1 MSLEKNMSKKLLSTL
16 SIILL
21 MGSAPITGV
30 SANFSIDFSALNHA
44 SGIGFDSN
52 LNWPQTFTVK
62 KGESYDEAKDPFLRK
77 GTENVEES
85 QASFFVIPAVVVG
98 IILLFLVFNRE

>member
-1 MSLEKNMSKKLLSTL
+1 MIKQLISTL

-21 MGSAPITGV
+21 LGSAPVTGV
-30 SANFSIDFSALNHA
+30 SANSNIDFRALNFTG
-44 SGIGFDSN
+44 GIGFDSK
-52 LNWPQTFTVK
+52 LNWLQPFTVK

-85 QASFFVIPAVVVG
+85 QISFFVIPAVVVG
-98 IILLFLVFNRE
+98 IILLFLLFNRE

>member
-1 MSLEKNMSKKLLSTL
+1 MNRKLITTL

-21 MGSAPITGV
+21 LGSAPMTGV
-30 SANFSIDFSALNHA
+30 SANSNIDLRALNFTG
-44 SGIGFDSN
+44 GIGFDRK

-62 KGESYDEAKDPFLRK
+62 KRESYDEAKDPFLRK

>member
-1 MSLEKNMSKKLLSTL
+1 MRGLS
-16 SIILL
+16 
-21 MGSAPITGV
+21 
-30 SANFSIDFSALNHA
+30 
-44 SGIGFDSN
+44 FDSK

-62 KGESYDEAKDPFLRK
+62 KRESYDEAKDPFLRK

-98 IILLFLVFNRE
+98 IILLFIVFQSGIIIVNVTWSPTID

>member
-1 MSLEKNMSKKLLSTL
+1 MTKQFISTL

-21 MGSAPITGV
+21 LGSAPMTGV
-30 SANFSIDFSALNHA
+30 SANSNIDFSALNFA
-44 SGIGFDSN
+44 GGIGFDSKQ
-52 LNWPQTFTVK
+52 NWPQPFTVK

-98 IILLFLVFNRE
+98 IILLFLFFNRE

>member
-1 MSLEKNMSKKLLSTL
+1 MKNKLLSTL

-21 MGSAPITGV
+21 LGSAPMTGV
-30 SANFSIDFSALNHA
+30 SANSNIDFSVLNLA
-44 SGIGFDSN
+44 SGIGFDTKQ
-52 LNWPQTFTVK
+52 NWPQPFTVK
-62 KGESYDEAKDPFLRK
+62 KGEPYDEAKDPFLRK

-85 QASFFVIPAVVVG
+85 QVSFFVIPAVVVG

>member
-1 MSLEKNMSKKLLSTL
+1 MTKQFISTL

-21 MGSAPITGV
+21 LGSAPMMGV
-30 SANFSIDFSALNHA
+30 SANSNIDFGALNST
-44 SGIGFDSN
+44 SGIGVDSKQ
-52 LNWPQTFTVK
+52 NWPQTFTVK
-62 KGESYDEAKDPFLRK
+62 KGGAYDEAKDPFLRK

-98 IILLFLVFNRE
+98 IILLFLFFNRE

>member
-1 MSLEKNMSKKLLSTL
+1 MTKQLILTL

-21 MGSAPITGV
+21 LGSAPITGV
-30 SANFSIDFSALNHA
+30 SANSNIDFSAQNFM
-44 SGIGFDSN
+44 SGIGIDSK
-52 LNWPQTFTVK
+52 LNWPQLVAVK
-62 KGESYDEAKDPFLRK
+62 KGEPYDEAKDPFLRK

-98 IILLFLVFNRE
+98 IILIFLFFNRE

>member
-1 MSLEKNMSKKLLSTL
+1 MKNKLLSTL

-21 MGSAPITGV
+21 LGSAQMTGV
-30 SANFSIDFSALNHA
+30 SANSNVDFSVLNLA
-44 SGIGFDSN
+44 SGIGFETRQ
-52 LNWPQTFTVK
+52 NWPQPFTVK
-62 KGESYDEAKDPFLRK
+62 KGEPYDEAKDPFLRK

-85 QASFFVIPAVVVG
+85 QVSFFVIPAVVIG

>member
-1 MSLEKNMSKKLLSTL
+1 MANKLLSTL

-21 MGSAPITGV
+21 LGSAPMTGV
-30 SANFSIDFSALNHA
+30 SANSSIDFSALNLTG
-44 SGIGFDSN
+44 GIGFDST
-52 LNWPQTFTVK
+52 LDWPQPFTVK
-62 KGESYDEAKDPFLRK
+62 KAEPYDEAKDPFLRK

-98 IILLFLVFNRE
+98 MILLFLFFNRE

>member
-1 MSLEKNMSKKLLSTL
+1 MKNKLLSTL

-21 MGSAPITGV
+21 LGSAQMTGV
-30 SANFSIDFSALNHA
+30 SANSNVDFSVLNLA
-44 SGIGFDSN
+44 SGIGFETRQ
-52 LNWPQTFTVK
+52 NWTQPFTVK
-62 KGESYDEAKDPFLRK
+62 KDEPYDEAKDPFLRK

-85 QASFFVIPAVVVG
+85 QVSFFVIPAVVIG

>member
-1 MSLEKNMSKKLLSTL
+1 MTKQLISTL

-21 MGSAPITGV
+21 LGSAPVTGV
-30 SANFSIDFSALNHA
+30 SANSNIDFRALNFT
-44 SGIGFDSN
+44 GEIDFDN
-52 LNWPQTFTVK
+52 KLNWPQPFTVK

-85 QASFFVIPAVVVG
+85 QISFFVIPAVVVG
-98 IILLFLVFNRE
+98 IILLFLFFNRE